1 MSGWNKRNEPL
12 LKNEWVRLNFGPL
25 LFIDR
30 MVSNDAGGYA
40 LVKAEAAAGGAEG
53 QPLQGYRSQR
63 QLSPRSV
70 GRPLPLPQPLAVGSN
85 RPPRRAKFTHSKF
98 KRTRFL
104 DREIAARLFRRCPRT
119 VDARIMPDSYVSS
132 MGSVFTETG

>member
-1 MSGWNKRNEPL
+1 MAGLLVRSPDFKPL

-53 QPLQGYRSQR
+53 QPLQGYSSQR
-63 QLSPRSV
+63 
-70 GRPLPLPQPLAVGSN
+70 
-85 RPPRRAKFTHSKF
+85 
-98 KRTRFL
+98 
-104 DREIAARLFRRCPRT
+104 
-119 VDARIMPDSYVSS
+119 
-132 MGSVFTETG
+132 